1 MHELYSWRWSEDG
14 PSIPSCLFLV
24 LQLTPLAG
32 AACRKVPGLA
42 PLPPLPLGPTTDA
55 AKCCDQVAPLSSR
68 RTRKARPHCRGSRL
82 PHGTCRGRS
91 RLCLPGQ
98 RRAAGRDRLRPN
110 RRGLQGA
117 ELAGRPPAPHA
128 SRLATCR
135 ARKGKVWLPP
145 LGLNFPALRCKSP
158 PFPRRQSPRA
168 PAFRALQRDYLLW
181 RLPQRRSLRSGH
193 LELPD
198 SSAAVAAAAR
208 TVEVSGSRGRG
219 SRAVAHVLTA

>member
-55 AKCCDQVAPLSSR
+55 AKCCDQVAPLSSP

-110 RRGLQGA
+110 RRGLQGSGA
-117 ELAGRPPAPHA
+117 CRPPARTP
-128 SRLATCR
+128 CF
-135 ARKGKVWLPP
+135 PP
-145 LGLNFPALRCKSP
+145 RNV
-158 PFPRRQSPRA
+158 PREERQSLA
-168 PAFRALQRDYLLW
+168 PAARPELSRPTVQVATVSPSAVPPGSGLPRPAKRLLT
-181 RLPQRRSLRSGH
+181 LAAPAETEPPQRPS
-193 LELPD
+193 
-198 SSAAVAAAAR
+198 
-208 TVEVSGSRGRG
+208 
-219 SRAVAHVLTA
+219 